1 MKNTKIIR
9 LEEKKDTLVNYLK
22 KILDMAEKGE
32 IENILIASF
41 LKREISEAEIVDDC
55 LVHETLTGYYKL
67 CDLEKQYLISALQI
81 DLNYNIVK
89 ANIDDLIEIINE

>member
-9 LEEKKDTLVNYLK
+9 LEEKKDTLVNYLR

-32 IENILIASF
+32 IEKILIASF
-41 LKREISEAEIVDDC
+41 LTDKVIGCSVP
-55 LVHETLTGYYKL
+55 ETLTGYYDL
-67 CDLEKQYLISALQI
+67 CDLEKQYLVSSLQI

-89 ANIDDLIEIINE
+89 ANIDDLIEIIND

>member
-1 MKNTKIIR
+1 MVMMKNTKIIR

-41 LKREISEAEIVDDC
+41 LKRESNDC
-55 LVHETLTGYYKL
+55 CVHETLTGYYKL
-67 CDLEKQYLISALQI
+67 CDLEKQYLISSLQI